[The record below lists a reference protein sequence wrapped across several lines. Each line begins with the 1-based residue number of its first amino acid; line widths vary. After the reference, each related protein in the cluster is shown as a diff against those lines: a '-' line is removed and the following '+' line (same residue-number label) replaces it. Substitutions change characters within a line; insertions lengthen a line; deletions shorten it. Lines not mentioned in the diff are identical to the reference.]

1 MTDSTP
7 DAGSYA
13 PVTILVWEQAGHVH
27 VAYDAVVSSLSDVG
41 SDAALGV
48 ARTLDAE
55 VIELLTA
62 ATAP

>member
-1 MTDSTP
+1 
-7 DAGSYA
+7 
-13 PVTILVWEQAGHVH
+13 
-27 VAYDAVVSSLSDVG
+27 VAYDSVVSSLSDVG
-41 SDAALGV
+41 SDVALDV